1 MGKPGHRSGLI
12 GRRGLMSRAEGA
24 CWTARLRLE
33 PIGSEHADDLVR
45 LFQDPVVA
53 AWYGGTWS
61 MAEAEA
67 FAEAAREAWTR
78 DGVHKWIAYRR
89 SDNVLVGRGG
99 LSRLAPDA
107 PTTAQITALTEGTNW
122 WRGRLELGWALLSD
136 FHGQGYAT
144 EIGRAGLR
152 FARAALHADSVISF
166 TERHNIA
173 SRRVMERLD
182 MVHIGEI
189 TARGLV
195 DGQIGEADDAPFA
208 VYMKQVAGS
217 A

>member
-1 MGKPGHRSGLI
+1 MPLS
-12 GRRGLMSRAEGA
+12 EGA

-33 PIGSEHADDLVR
+33 PIGLEHADDLVR

-53 AWYGGTWS
+53 AWYGGAWS
-61 MAEAEA
+61 VAEAKA
-67 FAEAAREAWTR
+67 FAEAAREAWTN

-107 PTTAQITALTEGTNW
+107 PTTAQITALTGGTHW
-122 WRGRLELGWALLSD
+122 WRGRLELGWALLSQ

-144 EIGRAGLR
+144 EIGREGLR
-152 FARAALHADSVISF
+152 FARAALHANSVISF

-182 MVHIGEI
+182 MVQVGEI

-208 VYMKQVAGS
+208 VYMKHVAGS
-217 A
+217 VGP